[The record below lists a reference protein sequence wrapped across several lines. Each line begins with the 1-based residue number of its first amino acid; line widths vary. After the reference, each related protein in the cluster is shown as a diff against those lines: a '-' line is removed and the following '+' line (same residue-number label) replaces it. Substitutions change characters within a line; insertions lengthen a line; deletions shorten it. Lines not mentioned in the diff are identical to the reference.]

1 MRASLSSL
9 VLLFLL
15 ELAAPTAPLAAQST
29 AAIPAGTYRGTV
41 SFGDRIIPV
50 QVRSSETGDVR
61 LQLAVSFEDT
71 TPRRM
76 WRDSGGDTLLA
87 VLPGP
92 GDTLRLAPRVEGE
105 SLRGAARLA
114 TQIGTIALRRVI
126 VLPLGA
132 IKPRTGEYRLD
143 DGTLFRG
150 WGADNAFD
158 GLYF

>member
-61 LQLAVSFEDT
+61 LQVAVSFEDT

-92 GDTLRLAPRVEGE
+92 GDTLRLAVPEEGVGTVALKPA
-105 SLRGAARLA
+105 SDPSPAAR
-114 TQIGTIALRRVI
+114 ALGKAW
-126 VLPLGA
+126 LSG
-132 IKPRTGEYRLD
+132 
-143 DGTLFRG
+143 
-150 WGADNAFD
+150 
-158 GLYF
+158 